1 MKHLWEVFRRLQ
13 QAGLTINLPKSEFF
27 AKELKFLLHTVKGSS
42 RLPSTQLRYGTT
54 PLLRL
59 KKILGL
65 LNFFTL
71 SFLPQRN
78 WSSHQ
83 RDSWRRRRC
92 FVGRKNNMAGIGL
105 SRQPSLA
112 CVATV
117 KTGFCQWSYLA
128 SEQDLDS
135 GHDPHQLASRMELN
149 QPMFPSKGVEEL
161 NVAKFYKW
169 VQPAREGYTYRPAIH
184 RHMLPLSE
192 SSRVELAHTPWKEG
206 NRPRTRSQSIV

>member
-135 GHDPHQLASRMELN
+135 VLSPHQFRRCPRLSALWDFGCHTQTGVNRHKNLVVGK
-149 QPMFPSKGVEEL
+149 PSVEVC
-161 NVAKFYKW
+161 N
-169 VQPAREGYTYRPAIH
+169 
-184 RHMLPLSE
+184 
-192 SSRVELAHTPWKEG
+192 
-206 NRPRTRSQSIV
+206 SQN